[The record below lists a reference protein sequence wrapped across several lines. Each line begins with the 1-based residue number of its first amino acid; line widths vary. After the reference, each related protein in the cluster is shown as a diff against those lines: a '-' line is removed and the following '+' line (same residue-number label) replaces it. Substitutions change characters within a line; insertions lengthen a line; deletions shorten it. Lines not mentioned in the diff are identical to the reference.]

1 MGAICQ
7 PVSTFSRRSRSL
19 SILYNGT
26 PAFKKSYTTCA
37 RNARTFKGKVQVC
50 NRQLAF
56 SAFNA
61 SVMVTYGFL
70 AEGLFVDLDYFGEG
84 NGRGVEGE
92 LLWAGTSYIFGIILM
107 KSLKTFRLREE
118 YLHAELPKKSFQ
130 QSLNQGLIASL
141 YH

>member
-1 MGAICQ
+1 M
-7 PVSTFSRRSRSL
+7 
-19 SILYNGT
+19 
-26 PAFKKSYTTCA
+26 
-37 RNARTFKGKVQVC
+37 
-50 NRQLAF
+50 
-56 SAFNA
+56 
-61 SVMVTYGFL
+61 VMYGFL
-70 AEGLFVDLDYFGEG
+70 AEGLFVDFDYFGEG

-118 YLHAELPKKSFQ
+118 YLNAKLPKKSFQ

>member
-61 SVMVTYGFL
+61 SVMVWVFGRRSVCWL
-70 AEGLFVDLDYFGEG
+70 RLFW
-84 NGRGVEGE
+84 RGKGKGGGGGE

-141 YH
+141 YN